1 MISFVALGFAASDR
15 KARFEK
21 FKKEFGKVYATRVE
35 EDDRSAAF
43 IQNLQSIAEINAAG
57 RGFTMGVTQFS
68 DLTPSEFAYRFGKPR
83 PTDMHMW
90 PMDED
95 VTAEV
100 AALLPETV
108 DWVAAGAVTAVK
120 DQGQCGSCWAF
131 STTGAIEGARFISS
145 NVLTS
150 LSEQQLLACT
160 PFGNCNSE
168 NPDVVLRWAMNN
180 SLCSETSYPYKP
192 PSGKPFPPPPPLV
205 CQAQNCTV
213 AVPLGAIK
221 GYRYVAPNSEEALRA
236 AVARQPIS
244 VGVQADALGQY
255 RSGIISGYCS
265 SNHDHA
271 VLLVGYGTDT
281 STGVARPYWKVWPS

>member
-180 SLCSETSYPYKP
+180 SLRDIIP
-192 PSGKPFPPPPPLV
+192 
-205 CQAQNCTV
+205 
-213 AVPLGAIK
+213 
-221 GYRYVAPNSEEALRA
+221 
-236 AVARQPIS
+236 
-244 VGVQADALGQY
+244 VQATFGQALPAATASRLSSTELH
-255 RSGIISGYCS
+255 RSSTAWSHQRIPLCRTKFRGGLTCSGGTATDLCWRAGGCARAIQEW
-265 SNHDHA
+265 DHLR
-271 VLLVGYGTDT
+271 LLLFK
-281 STGVARPYWKVWPS
+281 P